1 MPFNPSAIP
10 FGTDLGNPLGFDFG
24 KSLAGQGSSL
34 GAKTM
39 FDPLTLGLGAASI
52 GASLFGA
59 SRAADATREAGKDAL
74 RAAQVQ
80 AAQAD
85 RAAALQAMLGREQ
98 MKAGMAMDIGSRVAA
113 GTYMPDLDLG
123 RQMEAKMFEAGPLA
137 ERQLATRMMGERAM
151 MGLKGGQEYQRLRDK
166 ESQRKIK
173 EQIAPFAGK
182 YAAMFG
188 GINPINTQNLF
199 V

>member
-1 MPFNPSAIP
+1 MNIP
-10 FGTDLGNPLGFDFG
+10 FGEVFGGNKAFDF
-24 KSLAGQGSSL
+24 SSL
-34 GAKTM
+34 LGGGASTAAGAASM
-39 FDPLTLGLGAASI
+39 FNPLTLGLGAASI
-52 GASLFGA
+52 GTSLFGA
-59 SRAADATREAGKDAL
+59 SRAADATRQAGKDAL
-74 RAAQVQ
+74 RAAKIQ

-98 MKAGMAMDIGSRVAA
+98 MKGGMAMDIGSRVAA
-113 GTYMPDLDLG
+113 GTYLPDLDLG

-137 ERQLATRMMGERAM
+137 ERKLATQMMGERAM
-151 MGLKGGQEYQRLRDK
+151 IGLKGSKEYQRLRDR
-166 ESQRKIK
+166 ESQRRIK
-173 EQIAPFAGK
+173 ESIAPFAGK

>member
-1 MPFNPSAIP
+1 MNPFSSGFP
-10 FGTDLGNPLGFDFG
+10 DLGAI
-24 KSLAGQGSSL
+24 AGIGGGGSAAATTA
-34 GAKTM
+34 GAAS
-39 FDPLTLGLGAASI
+39 FLNPLTLGLGAASI
-52 GASLFGA
+52 GTSLFGA
-59 SRAADATREAGKDAL
+59 SRAADATRQAGKDAL
-74 RAAQVQ
+74 RAAKIQ

-98 MKAGMAMDIGSRVAA
+98 MKGGMAMDIGSRVAA
-113 GTYMPDLDLG
+113 GTYLPDLDLG

-137 ERQLATRMMGERAM
+137 ERQLATKMMGERAM
-151 MGLKGGQEYQRLRDK
+151 IGLEGSKEYQRLRDR
-166 ESQRKIK
+166 ESQRRIK

>member
-1 MPFNPSAIP
+1 MNFSQLFSSSAP
-10 FGTDLGNPLGFDFG
+10 DLGAIAGIGGGGSAAAGAAGAASFLNPW
-24 KSLAGQGSSL
+24 
-34 GAKTM
+34 
-39 FDPLTLGLGAASI
+39 TLGLGAASI

-59 SRAADATREAGKDAL
+59 NRAADATRQAGKDAL
-74 RAAQVQ
+74 RAAKIQ

-98 MKAGMAMDIGSRVAA
+98 MKGNMAMDIGSRVAA
-113 GTYMPDLDLG
+113 GTWMPDLDLG
-123 RQMEAKMFEAGPLA
+123 RQMEAQKFQRDVLAPKDIANRMFE
-137 ERQLATRMMGERAM
+137 ERAM
-151 MGLKGGQEYQRLRDK
+151 IGLKGSKEYQRLRDR

>member
-1 MPFNPSAIP
+1 MNPFSSGFP
-10 FGTDLGNPLGFDFG
+10 DLGAI
-24 KSLAGQGSSL
+24 AGIGGVGSAAA
-34 GAKTM
+34 GAAS
-39 FDPLTLGLGAASI
+39 FLNPLTLGLGAASI
-52 GASLFGA
+52 GTSLFGA
-59 SRAADATREAGKDAL
+59 SRAADATRQAGKDAL
-74 RAAQVQ
+74 RAAKIQ

-98 MKAGMAMDIGSRVAA
+98 MKGNMAMDIGSRVAA
-113 GTYMPDLDLG
+113 GTWMPDLDLG

-137 ERQLATRMMGERAM
+137 ERKLATKMMGERAM
-151 MGLKGGQEYQRLRDK
+151 IGLEGSKEYQRLRDR
-166 ESQRKIK
+166 ESQRRIK

-188 GINPINTQNLF
+188 GINPINTRNLF